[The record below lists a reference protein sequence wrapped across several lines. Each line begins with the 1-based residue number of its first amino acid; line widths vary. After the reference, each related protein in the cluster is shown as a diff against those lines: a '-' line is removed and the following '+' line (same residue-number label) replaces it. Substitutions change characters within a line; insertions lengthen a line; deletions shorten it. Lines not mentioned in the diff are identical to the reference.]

1 MSSDGTLWIDR
12 EEQSRTNFICQ
23 QAGHT
28 TKTCWQRIG
37 RPAAIDQAK
46 RSTALAVADSFL
58 FFVPVGTIW
67 PLASNFMDED
77 EPSMPLELILTPV
90 AAACAGR
97 ALR

>member
-12 EEQSRTNFICQ
+12 EKSRTDSICQ
-23 QAGHT
+23 QAGHMA
-28 TKTCWQRIG
+28 KTCWQRIC

-67 PLASNFMDED
+67 PLASNFMEED
-77 EPSMPLELILTPV
+77 EPSMPPELMVTPV